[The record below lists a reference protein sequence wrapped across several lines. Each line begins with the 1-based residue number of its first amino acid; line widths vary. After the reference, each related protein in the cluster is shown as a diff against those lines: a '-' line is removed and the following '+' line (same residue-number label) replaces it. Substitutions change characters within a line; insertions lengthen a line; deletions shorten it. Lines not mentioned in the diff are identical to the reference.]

1 MERIVADPVQYFE
14 VVGRRARVLLPC
26 LLAILLWRRRRAEAL
41 ILVATA
47 VAVVLPFLP
56 IGGDVRFFLPAA
68 FAYFILAA
76 IVAELLVLRLRGTRS
91 VAGSDVPGAAL
102 P

>member
-1 MERIVADPVQYFE
+1 
-14 VVGRRARVLLPC
+14 
-26 LLAILLWRRRRAEAL
+26 
-41 ILVATA
+41 
-47 VAVVLPFLP
+47 VLPFLP

-76 IVAELLVLRLRGTRS
+76 IVAEVLVLRLRKARS
-91 VAGSDVPGAAL
+91 VARSEAPGAAV